1 MALVIFN
8 RKDPQ
13 VIKDAQTLSEEL
25 FLQKYQPVTT
35 EAVLKTVYKSH
46 SKERSIDKLITATSA
61 AAADFPEA
69 IDEDKTTVPSP
80 SVPIQQKT
88 VPIIKPPKVKKEKS
102 TVKVEEGGK
111 TRATRI
117 RELIAEGK
125 DKAATKEILI
135 AEEYDVSGTVFHS
148 EWARLNKVKEEK
160 V

>member
-25 FLQKYQPVTT
+25 FLEKYVPVTT

-46 SKERSIDKLITATSA
+46 SKDRSIDKLITATSA

-69 IDEDKTTVPSP
+69 IDEDKTNISSP
-80 SVPIQQKT
+80 SIPIQQKKAT
-88 VPIIKPPKVKKEKS
+88 PEPKVKKEKS
-102 TVKVEEGGK
+102 TVKVEDGGK

-125 DKAATKEILI
+125 DKAATKEILT

-148 EWARLNKVKEEK
+148 EWARLNKVKEPKEA
-160 V
+160 